1 MGELKRHCKE
11 HEGEMQKMQETLASY
26 EQSSGKGDKEKD
38 KMIAQLRSQVEELKE
53 DLREERDRVV
63 VDIDT
68 HCVEEL
74 ESKVEEITKE
84 LDSEKESK
92 LQLSTKLGD
101 LESSF
106 QEAQSDKDRILNLES
121 KLNAAEAR
129 LREFEAAQESP
140 DFNDTATKM

>member
-1 MGELKRHCKE
+1 MG
-11 HEGEMQKMQETLASY
+11 Y

-38 KMIAQLRSQVEELKE
+38 KMIAQLRLQVEELQE
-53 DLREERDRVV
+53 ELREERDHVV

-101 LESSF
+101 LESSYQEAC

-140 DFNDTATKM
+140 DFNDTMTKM

>member
-1 MGELKRHCKE
+1 
-11 HEGEMQKMQETLASY
+11 
-26 EQSSGKGDKEKD
+26 
-38 KMIAQLRSQVEELKE
+38 MIAQLRLQVEELKE
-53 DLREERDRVV
+53 DLREERDHIF

-106 QEAQSDKDRILNLES
+106 QEAQSDKDKILNLES

-140 DFNDTATKM
+140 DFNDTTTKM